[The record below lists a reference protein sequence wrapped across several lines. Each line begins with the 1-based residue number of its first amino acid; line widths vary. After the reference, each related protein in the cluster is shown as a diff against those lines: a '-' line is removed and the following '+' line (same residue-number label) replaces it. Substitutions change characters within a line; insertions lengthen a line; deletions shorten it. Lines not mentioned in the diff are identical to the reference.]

1 MRDGREILRGARE
14 ETRARAVRGGRTSS
28 RTWIDD
34 VVVRATAEAERAEA
48 EGDRRMRARAAS
60 TVAAVMRSGMKEAS
74 GRGVSGGA
82 SGGLDSEMAE
92 ASPRG
97 GAEDVVAEV

>member
-1 MRDGREILRGARE
+1 
-14 ETRARAVRGGRTSS
+14 
-28 RTWIDD
+28 
-34 VVVRATAEAERAEA
+34 
-48 EGDRRMRARAAS
+48 MRARAAS

-97 GAEDVVAEV
+97 GAGTSSPRYRDRTWRRSRRRFGRILRIR